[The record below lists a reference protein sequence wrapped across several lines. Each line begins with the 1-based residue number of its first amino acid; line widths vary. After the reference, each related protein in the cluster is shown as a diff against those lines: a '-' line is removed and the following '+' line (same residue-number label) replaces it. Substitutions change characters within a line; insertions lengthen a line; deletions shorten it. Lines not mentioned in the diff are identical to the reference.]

1 MIMALKW
8 ALQVAPAS
16 AASGGLLALALA
28 TLVLA
33 ALQQLAAE
41 RQHWRGLR
49 FAGRLA
55 LLAAL
60 LDLASNVPQLRE
72 LAERDGGS
80 PHWQAPREAAAT
92 GWVPG
97 WVLTVV
103 APASGPLPEQNIS
116 GQAACTVLLDW
127 AGAERSLELA
137 VLVLRPGSEAHPGAD
152 PRDAHELALA
162 PGWNDIRI
170 SDRTVLAGLAR
181 AGLPAP
187 LNVSLLLAHKPRP
200 ACVRLDCDAAWSVQ
214 PPARCSDRRLEAT
227 GELDAGLFWLGQRP
241 RSRPRAL
248 LFTNAPDAGKKRGA
262 LWTTGLA
269 TAAVVLLVGRAIL
282 RGSPRDRSTVPAPA
296 LVPAPAASAT
306 APEHVPR
313 LSDGAS
319 PQEPHAPAAGR
330 GPVAAA
336 PQRATTARLP
346 SPASSVPPA
355 GTRLVALAIGRD
367 DNVPIPTEEMLD
379 EPDSPLWDDL
389 FRQVEGPAQA
399 HTYSRRSLGAP
410 Q

>member
-1 MIMALKW
+1 MIMALPQ
-8 ALQVAPAS
+8 ALQVEPAP

-41 RQHWRGLR
+41 RHHWRGLR

-60 LDLASNVPQLRE
+60 LDLACKVPQLRE
-72 LAERDGGS
+72 LAERDNGS
-80 PHWQAPREAAAT
+80 PHWKPREAAAT
-92 GWVPG
+92 GWA
-97 WVLTVV
+97 LAVV
-103 APASGPLPEQNIS
+103 APARGPLPEHNLS
-116 GQAACTVLLDW
+116 RQAACTVLLDW

-137 VLVLRPGSEAHPGAD
+137 VLVLRPGSEAHSGAD

-187 LNVSLLLAHKPRP
+187 FNVSLLLAHKPRP

-227 GELDAGLFWLGQRP
+227 SELDAGLFWLGHRA
-241 RSRPRAL
+241 RSRPRPLPGAL
-248 LFTNAPDAGKKRGA
+248 QISAPDAVEKRGA
-262 LWTTGLA
+262 RWAAGLA
-269 TAAVVLLVGRAIL
+269 TAAIALLVGRAIL
-282 RGSPRDRSTVPAPA
+282 RGSPGGRSAGLA
-296 LVPAPAASAT
+296 PAPAAPAT
-306 APEHVPR
+306 APGLVPR

-319 PQEPHAPAAGR
+319 PQGPNASAAGR
-330 GPVAAA
+330 GPVAAVSK
-336 PQRATTARLP
+336 RATAARLP
-346 SPASSVPPA
+346 SPGSSVPPA
-355 GTRLVALAIGRD
+355 GTHLVALAIGRD
-367 DNVPIPTEEMLD
+367 DTVPIPTEEMLNKH
-379 EPDSPLWDDL
+379 DSPLWDEL
-389 FRQVEGPAQA
+389 FRKVEGPA
-399 HTYSRRSLGAP
+399 
-410 Q
+410 